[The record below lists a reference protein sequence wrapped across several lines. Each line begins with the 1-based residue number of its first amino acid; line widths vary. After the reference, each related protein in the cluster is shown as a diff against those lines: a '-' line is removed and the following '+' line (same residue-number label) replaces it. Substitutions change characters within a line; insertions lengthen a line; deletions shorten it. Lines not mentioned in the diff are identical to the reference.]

1 MKKQIMAIAAL
12 IGLLAMGTA
21 HAELKDNN
29 DGTITDT
36 LQGLVWLKNA
46 SCFTAQNWSDATNN
60 ANSLS
65 TGACGLS
72 DKSSA
77 TNWRLPNV
85 NELKTRML
93 DKTKFTNI
101 VSDYYWSST
110 IDSTK
115 RNAMY
120 CVYTNG
126 ISNGLPID
134 SVHYVWPVRSIK

>member
-1 MKKQIMAIAAL
+1 
-12 IGLLAMGTA
+12 MGMA

-46 SCFTAQNWSDATNN
+46 NCFSAQKWSDATNN
-60 ANSLS
+60 ANVLS
-65 TGACGLS
+65 SGACGLS

-77 TNWRLPNV
+77 RQWRLPNV
-85 NELKTRML
+85 NELKARMSN
-93 DKTKFTNI
+93 TAGFTNV

-110 IDSTK
+110 ADPTK
-115 RNAMY
+115 LDAMY

-126 ISNGLPID
+126 ISNGLPRD
-134 SVHYVWPVRSIK
+134 SVHYVWPVRTRK